1 MQVTYIENVT
11 REITVDLKEDEEG
24 MDVSEID
31 SDEII
36 RTRVFEQAAFGNWDV
51 EEVNESSW
59 EINKYE

>member
-11 REITVDLKEDEEG
+11 REVTVDLKEDEEG
-24 MDVSEID
+24 MDISEID

-36 RTRVFEQAAFGNWDV
+36 RDRVFNQAAFGGWDA
-51 EEVNESSW
+51 EEVHESNW